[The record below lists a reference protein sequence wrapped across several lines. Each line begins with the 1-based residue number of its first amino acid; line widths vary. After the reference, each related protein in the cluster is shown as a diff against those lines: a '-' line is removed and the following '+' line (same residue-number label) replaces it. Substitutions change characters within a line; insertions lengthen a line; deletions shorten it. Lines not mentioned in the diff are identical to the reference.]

1 MEVCSIALE
10 KKLQLLDVRCEG
22 EVGKVVTSGIY
33 DIPGQTMTEKM
44 D

>member
-1 MEVCSIALE
+1 MEICSIALE
-10 KKLQLLDVRCEG
+10 KTLQLLGVHFEG